1 MKDIIEKEL
10 KVGRC
15 DIVKMVH
22 LGQSRN
28 SRPRLLLVILAS
40 ERMKWNVLRA
50 ASNLHSSICFS
61 KIYLS
66 SDLTPKERDVNRK
79 LREELAKQKKMGGQI
94 LVIRKGKREF
104 DNLNIR
110 SSVPHTQV
118 ESVVYYCN
126 YLRLAE
132 IHLL

>member
-50 ASNLHSSICFS
+50 ASNLHSSIHFG
-61 KIYLS
+61 KNYLS

-79 LREELAKQKKMGGQI
+79 LRKELAKQKKMGEQI
-94 LVIRKGKREF
+94 LVIRKGKLFQREF
-104 DNLNIR
+104 DNLNVR

-126 YLRLAE
+126 
-132 IHLL
+132 